1 MESVSLHKKCEKYGD
16 NLPLLRKSKE
26 GDHAST
32 EALVRLNAGLVKSI
46 ALRFLGRGYD
56 MEDLIQTGNI
66 GLLRAIRTFDEDRGC
81 AFSTYAVPLIF
92 GEIRRFLRDDGM
104 IKVSRETKR
113 LGAMLNAER
122 ERMSADSNGAV
133 RLSEIAKRVGV
144 STEEAADALC
154 AVSPITYLSDLL
166 YKSEDSPD
174 VESSLSDDD
183 ELRRSFDRLALSCA
197 IEKLPEARR
206 KIVILR
212 FFRDM
217 SQQKTAEALG
227 ISQVKVSREEKKIL
241 DFLRQE
247 LS

>member
-1 MESVSLHKKCEKYGD
+1 MESEILHKNGEKYD
-16 NLPLLRKSKE
+16 YNLPLLRKSRE
-26 GDHAST
+26 GDSAAT
-32 EALVRLNAGLVKSI
+32 EAIVHLNAGLVKSI
-46 ALRFLGRGYD
+46 ALRFLGRGCD

-66 GLLRAIRTFDEDRGC
+66 GLLRAIRTFDEGRGC

-122 ERMSADSNGAV
+122 ERMSADGDGTV
-133 RLSEIAKRVGV
+133 RLSDIAKRVGV
-144 STEEAADALC
+144 SPEEAADALC
-154 AVSPITYLSDLL
+154 ATSPVTYLSDLL
-166 YKSEDSPD
+166 YNSEDSPD

-183 ELRRSFDRLALSCA
+183 ELCRSFDRLALSCA
-197 IEKLPEARR
+197 IGKLPESRR
-206 KIVILR
+206 KIIMLR

-241 DFLRQE
+241 DFLRRE